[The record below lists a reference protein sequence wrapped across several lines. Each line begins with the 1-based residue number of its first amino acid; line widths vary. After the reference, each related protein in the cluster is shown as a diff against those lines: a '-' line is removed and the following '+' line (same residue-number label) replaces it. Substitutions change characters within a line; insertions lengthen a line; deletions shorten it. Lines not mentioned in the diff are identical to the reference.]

1 MSEPFIF
8 MRDFNGLK
16 IPFGVVTIKMAD
28 THFSDFLSKE
38 ALCIFNDCSKTYSYL
53 GIYSNSAIDINI
65 SDHFIIFF
73 LIFFLE
79 ICTLLLLPKTPYGT
93 YKEIKPLISLCIW
106 TIMQIKTS
114 TTNIGKTSATT
125 FSNIMKQYYRLSW

>member
-1 MSEPFIF
+1 

-73 LIFFLE
+73 LNIFLGNLHFTTTTKNPIRHIQRNKTTDQSVHMNNNADKNFNHKYWKN
-79 ICTLLLLPKTPYGT
+79 ICNHVFKYNETVL
-93 YKEIKPLISLCIW
+93 
-106 TIMQIKTS
+106 
-114 TTNIGKTSATT
+114 
-125 FSNIMKQYYRLSW
+125 

>member
-16 IPFGVVTIKMAD
+16 IPFGVVKIKMAD

-73 LIFFLE
+73 LNIFLGNLHFTTTTTKNPIRHIQRNKTTDQSVHMNNNADKNFNHKYWKN
-79 ICTLLLLPKTPYGT
+79 ICNHVFKYNETVL
-93 YKEIKPLISLCIW
+93 
-106 TIMQIKTS
+106 
-114 TTNIGKTSATT
+114 
-125 FSNIMKQYYRLSW
+125 